1 MIHQHTKALH
11 ESTNIK
17 RLFVMQN
24 KSTEKMKYCLL
35 VYDPTVTLLS
45 TNIFIDSTH
54 LKILS
59 VRNGEISEISVLD
72 EQNLYYW
79 LCECPAAT
87 IIRQQVFGN

>member
-1 MIHQHTKALH
+1 
-11 ESTNIK
+11 
-17 RLFVMQN
+17 
-24 KSTEKMKYCLL
+24 MKYCLL

-87 IIRQQVFGN
+87 IIRQQVFGNYKGSLEWLATSPGDVVAYAKKTLVNLDA